1 MHSLE
6 YCIGL
11 EHMYHNLLKRILHYI
26 IYRNC
31 CMNKSYSLKLSRL
44 KLLILQHSIRLL
56 KHIHCCM
63 HCKVPFESWSLNHK
77 KMNSF
82 DNWWHWKDKSMDDK
96 FWLDLKIHLM
106 GNFPIDILVY
116 IVHMI
121 VVSCKIDSSDHYS
134 HNQQLDKF
142 YLMK

>member
-1 MHSLE
+1 
-6 YCIGL
+6 
-11 EHMYHNLLKRILHYI
+11 
-26 IYRNC
+26 
-31 CMNKSYSLKLSRL
+31 
-44 KLLILQHSIRLL
+44 
-56 KHIHCCM
+56 
-63 HCKVPFESWSLNHK
+63 
-77 KMNSF
+77 MNSF